1 MLTTSDIVFVF
12 SGGQGN
18 YDPFKSLGGDPSVIE
33 ISEISQGLFN
43 SLSDDQLTAGI
54 TDYRCFYIFNQN
66 DTDTLYDFSLYIDN
80 TSNISCYIGLQKKND
95 IQKITLS
102 GSAIN
107 GNLILNYNG
116 DDFTVE
122 FSPNPAQLAINI
134 QQQLIDLGL
143 LGVVVTAEAK
153 KDYYNITINF
163 EGDSGYKYHPLISL
177 VANNISPSAEFF
189 ISKVQDGSPVNIIV
203 PKTQNILKA
212 PENIDFE
219 MIRPSNPVSLTS
231 LKPNEGFPVWLK
243 RVVAAGTS
251 KNELLSFQFKI
262 RGRIISWLKN
272 VLFAA

>member
-1 MLTTSDIVFVF
+1 MLTINDIVFVF

-43 SLSDDQLTAGI
+43 SLSDDQLRAGI

-66 DTDTLYDFSLYIDN
+66 DVDTLYDFSIYVDN
-80 TSNISCYIGLQKKND
+80 ASSISCYVGLQKKND

-107 GNLILNYNG
+107 GNFVLNYNG

-122 FSPNPAQLAINI
+122 FSPNPTQLAINI

-143 LGVVVTAEAK
+143 LGVIVTAEAK
-153 KDYYNITINF
+153 KDYYNILINF
-163 EGDSGYKYHPLISL
+163 EGDAGYKYHPLISL
-177 VANNISPSAEFF
+177 VTNNVSPSAEFF
-189 ISKVQDGSPVNIIV
+189 ISKIQDGSPVNIIV
-203 PKTQNILKA
+203 PKTQNILAA

-219 MIRPSNPVSLTS
+219 IIRPSNPVSLTS

-243 RVVAAGTS
+243 RVVEAGTS
-251 KNELLSFQFKI
+251 KNDALSFQFKI
-262 RGRIISWLKN
+262 RGRIIS
-272 VLFAA
+272 